1 MRTRKQFDTGVDGQR
16 NSTALKRAEP
26 GRPGRSRIR
35 SLATRGLAVVF
46 LVAFA
51 ALLALPQQA
60 QAQAE
65 PVVTIAADQTS
76 VMYRDNGDADN
87 DTVTDGTVSFTLTRT
102 GVTTADLMVDVTLT
116 QDRPFLESADL
127 SKQVTFAI
135 GSATTVLTI
144 LAAEFPGFP
153 VGEVVASG
161 NLMATV
167 AAGTGYVVGTPATAS
182 VSIVI
187 ALTVGFDMDDYRITE
202 ESGPLQIKLVA
213 RTGEDAPKPTTV
225 IYVSVSTQHA
235 TPADATSPAD
245 YGAVSTVVSIPVAN
259 YMVDGS
265 AFKAEV
271 TVEVP
276 IVRSRTTT
284 VVEGDEAFEIRLET
298 NPGLNLKY
306 VNWVLLSGES
316 CPVQCDRPVTIV
328 DDDDPIE
335 LDVKTFLDTTESSD
349 PGLEIRLKS
358 EIGSDVIVNMVS
370 SDTGAFTVSPASFT
384 FKARNWSRN
393 QELDIIPVQDADT
406 NDEMVMLTLSGA
418 TSGSNPVVEVTV
430 EVVILDDDLLLTLPE
445 SPVAVNEGEA
455 ATFEVALASAPGRER
470 IVILESADPEAVTVH
485 PGWLVFSTT
494 DWATA
499 QTVTVTGV
507 ADGDELDEQVTITLW
522 GAGVKT
528 GMVTVDVTDDD
539 FPSVKVSRM
548 TLTVTEEDTT
558 GNTYTVVLDTQP
570 TDDVTV
576 TVTVGGLGSS
586 GVTANPATLTFTTLN
601 WDTAQTV
608 TVTAANDA
616 DTTDDMVSLT
626 HSAAS
631 SDSDYEGITIAGL
644 TVTVATT
651 TTPPR

>member
-1 MRTRKQFDTGVDGQR
+1 MRPRGQLYTGVDAQR

-60 QAQAE
+60 QAQAV
-65 PVVTIAADQTS
+65 PVVTIEADQTS

-87 DTVTDGTVSFTLTRT
+87 DMVTDGTVSFTLTRT

-127 SKQVTFAI
+127 SKQVTFLT
-135 GSATTVLTI
+135 GSATTVLTF

-161 NLMATV
+161 NLRARV
-167 AAGTGYVVGTPATAS
+167 AAGTGYAVGTPATAS

-187 ALTVGFDMDDYRITE
+187 ALTVGFDMDDYSITE
-202 ESGPLQIKLVA
+202 ESGSLQIKLVA

-276 IVRSRTTT
+276 IEIEDDE

-558 GNTYTVVLDTQP
+558 GNTYTVVLGTQADGECRSDGRRARGHGCHP
-570 TDDVTV
+570 GPSQPDLHDPE
-576 TVTVGGLGSS
+576 LGY
-586 GVTANPATLTFTTLN
+586 GP
-601 WDTAQTV
+601 DGDGDGRQRCQH
-608 TVTAANDA
+608 D
-616 DTTDDMVSLT
+616 
-626 HSAAS
+626 
-631 SDSDYEGITIAGL
+631 G
-644 TVTVATT
+644 
-651 TTPPR
+651 